1 MSLSVGEARFVSLV
15 GPSGSGKSSLLRA
28 VIGLQE
34 PLAGTV
40 DAALARSEIGILFQD
55 DALLPWKTARDNV
68 ALGLRFNGVERRRA
82 LDEADAWLA
91 RLDLTGFG
99 DRFPRRLSGG
109 QRKRVAL
116 AQVLA
121 MKPRLILMDEP
132 FASLDAIVRA
142 RVVKDVVALVEQ
154 EGISV
159 LLVTHDLEEA
169 ISLSDE
175 VYLLSQGPRAHHP
188 ALFRADPATARP
200 RAFPHASGVRAALR
214 AAVGRPLPRGR
225 SAGGGGMT
233 GDSRYAW
240 ARQLAAFAILVGG
253 WEAAGRANLLNP
265 LYAPNPSRIAA
276 ALAELFSDGRIWPHL
291 EATFSAA
298 LGGLALG
305 ILVGALLGVAAAGI
319 GFLAELLEPV
329 MTVLNAIPRV
339 ILAPL
344 FVIWLGIGLASK
356 IALAFILVA
365 VLIFFTVFT
374 GIRQVDRRLVERVVT
389 LGGGR
394 WALLRHVYLPS
405 VAAWVL
411 GNLKV
416 AVGFAFTG
424 ACVGEFVAATHGLG
438 YLLSF
443 AQSTYNAALMF
454 ALILLIL
461 VVVLLTF
468 AIAGRLEK
476 YLLRWN

>member
-1 MSLSVGEARFVSLV
+1 
-15 GPSGSGKSSLLRA
+15 
-28 VIGLQE
+28 
-34 PLAGTV
+34 
-40 DAALARSEIGILFQD
+40 
-55 DALLPWKTARDNV
+55 
-68 ALGLRFNGVERRRA
+68 
-82 LDEADAWLA
+82 
-91 RLDLTGFG
+91 
-99 DRFPRRLSGG
+99 
-109 QRKRVAL
+109 
-116 AQVLA
+116 
-121 MKPRLILMDEP
+121 
-132 FASLDAIVRA
+132 
-142 RVVKDVVALVEQ
+142 
-154 EGISV
+154 
-159 LLVTHDLEEA
+159 
-169 ISLSDE
+169 
-175 VYLLSQGPRAHHP
+175 
-188 ALFRADPATARP
+188 
-200 RAFPHASGVRAALR
+200 
-214 AAVGRPLPRGR
+214 
-225 SAGGGGMT
+225 MT

-394 WALLRHVYLPS
+394 WPLLRHVYLPS

-461 VVVLLTF
+461 VVVLLIF

-476 YLLRWN
+476 YLLRWNDATYARRSGSPASKRRRALSIAARFCRAHRPSRLTGSSREWPSFVSA